1 MPSPTGR
8 LLGIILCNQGRLPE
22 NSIMLTTQIENREGI
37 HLVHVLGAL
46 DSLVFEQ
53 FKEMM
58 DPLINHAHVRI
69 VLDCEKLTYVNSTG
83 LALLGRYQR
92 ISSQNLAFLGIAG
105 LNKRLVKTIDVLG
118 LGKLVKLYP
127 TVEEAL
133 KAAAP

>member
-1 MPSPTGR
+1 
-8 LLGIILCNQGRLPE
+8 
-22 NSIMLTTQIENREGI
+22 MLTTQIENRDGI

-58 DPLINHAHVRI
+58 DPMVNHAHVRI

-133 KAAAP
+133 KAAAT

>member
-1 MPSPTGR
+1 
-8 LLGIILCNQGRLPE
+8 
-22 NSIMLTTQIENREGI
+22 MLTTQIENRDGI

-69 VLDCEKLTYVNSTG
+69 VLDCGKLTYVNSTG

-133 KAAAP
+133 KAAAT

>member
-1 MPSPTGR
+1 
-8 LLGIILCNQGRLPE
+8 
-22 NSIMLTTQIENREGI
+22 MLTTQIENRDGI

>member
-1 MPSPTGR
+1 
-8 LLGIILCNQGRLPE
+8 
-22 NSIMLTTQIENREGI
+22 MLTTQIENRDGI

-105 LNKRLVKTIDVLG
+105 LNKRLVKTFDVLG

-133 KAAAP
+133 KAAAT

>member
-1 MPSPTGR
+1 
-8 LLGIILCNQGRLPE
+8 
-22 NSIMLTTQIENREGI
+22 MLTTQIENREGI

-46 DSLVFEQ
+46 DSMVFEQ

-58 DPLINHAHVRI
+58 DPMVNHAHVRI

-92 ISSQNLAFLGIAG
+92 ISSQNLSFLGIAG
-105 LNKRLVKTIDVLG
+105 LNKRLVKTIEMLG
-118 LGKLVKLYP
+118 MGKVVTLYP

-133 KAAAP
+133 KAAAT

>member
-1 MPSPTGR
+1 
-8 LLGIILCNQGRLPE
+8 
-22 NSIMLTTQIENREGI
+22 MLTTQIENRDGI

-69 VLDCEKLTYVNSTG
+69 VLDCEKLTYVNSKG

-133 KAAAP
+133 KAAAT

>member
-1 MPSPTGR
+1 M
-8 LLGIILCNQGRLPE
+8 
-22 NSIMLTTQIENREGI
+22 
-37 HLVHVLGAL
+37 
-46 DSLVFEQ
+46 VFEQ

-58 DPLINHAHVRI
+58 DPMVNHAHVRI

-133 KAAAP
+133 KAAAT

>member
-1 MPSPTGR
+1 
-8 LLGIILCNQGRLPE
+8 
-22 NSIMLTTQIENREGI
+22 MLTTQIENRDGI

-92 ISSQNLAFLGIAG
+92 ISSQNLSFLGIAG

-133 KAAAP
+133 KAAAT

>member
-1 MPSPTGR
+1 
-8 LLGIILCNQGRLPE
+8 
-22 NSIMLTTQIENREGI
+22 MLTTQIENRDGI

-133 KAAAP
+133 KAAAT

>member
-1 MPSPTGR
+1 
-8 LLGIILCNQGRLPE
+8 
-22 NSIMLTTQIENREGI
+22 MLTTQIENRDGI

-69 VLDCEKLTYVNSTG
+69 VLDCENLSYVNSKG

-92 ISSQNLAFLGIAG
+92 IALQNLSFLGIAA
-105 LNKRLVKTIDVLG
+105 LNRRITKTIELLG
-118 LGKLVKLYP
+118 MSKLVKLYP
-127 TVEEAL
+127 SVGEAMQ
-133 KAAAP
+133 AAAAG

>member
-1 MPSPTGR
+1 
-8 LLGIILCNQGRLPE
+8 
-22 NSIMLTTQIENREGI
+22 MLTTQIENCDGI

-58 DPLINHAHVRI
+58 DPMVNHAHVRI

-83 LALLGRYQR
+83 IALLGRYQR
-92 ISSQNLAFLGIAG
+92 ISSQNLSFLGIAG
-105 LNKRLVKTIDVLG
+105 LNKRLVKTIEMLG
-118 LGKLVKLYP
+118 MGKVVKLYP
-127 TVEEAL
+127 SVEEAL

>member
-1 MPSPTGR
+1 
-8 LLGIILCNQGRLPE
+8 
-22 NSIMLTTQIENREGI
+22 MLTTQIENRDGI
-37 HLVHVLGAL
+37 RLVHVLGAL

-133 KAAAP
+133 KAAAT

>member
-1 MPSPTGR
+1 M
-8 LLGIILCNQGRLPE
+8 
-22 NSIMLTTQIENREGI
+22 
-37 HLVHVLGAL
+37 
-46 DSLVFEQ
+46 
-53 FKEMM
+53 
-58 DPLINHAHVRI
+58 
-69 VLDCEKLTYVNSTG
+69 LDCEKLTYVNSTG

-133 KAAAP
+133 KAAAT

>member
-1 MPSPTGR
+1 
-8 LLGIILCNQGRLPE
+8 
-22 NSIMLTTQIENREGI
+22 MLTTQIENRDGI
-37 HLVHVLGAL
+37 HLVHILGAL

-133 KAAAP
+133 KAAAT